1 MGPENV
7 MYWHIRLTAF
17 LMMLVLFGCAQSHTR
32 YPLYSPENSGN
43 MPERDNGDGGG
54 GSGSM

>member
-1 MGPENV
+1 MSW
-7 MYWHIRLTAF
+7 YIRLTAL
-17 LMMLVLFGCAQSHTR
+17 LMMLVLFGCAQTR

-43 MPERDNGDGGG
+43 IPEHGSGDGGG